1 VPDDTRSSRGEADA
15 GVARALAAVGGGAAD
30 PAVDALADPGGA
42 RRSLQRLEASGWLL
56 LRAAS
61 PLDVEAAAGKDA
73 ASQAYAPAPRDP
85 VWVRLQQGSPAVT
98 TAPLRFVDGGEAAER
113 RVLRVSVERAQLR
126 CCASPSCTIVKVR
139 AAAWLELEP
148 LAGAPEQ
155 LLVAEALDVG
165 EGAALAR
172 LEPCARA
179 LADVLGVSLVT
190 SDGSEIAQGSAPAE
204 VGDGA
209 HADHALSASALGRFA
224 LRSEGRGVVLRDHGS
239 AGPRGRAGR
248 LLLIAAVLG
257 AVALALWAMLVV
269 GLQRD
274 GGTGVL
280 LGIGVVAGL
289 LSLTAYA
296 FFGVGRFAMRYAA
309 RSAPLL
315 WVGDGRVTAMPW
327 VARDGRVDLRP
338 EGRFGASIPT
348 GEVRGAAVRS
358 REQGFVIELDTDHG
372 PIDVLSPTAE
382 PVAAFW
388 CAAITRAIADAAHP
402 EPKASA
408 RQRARARVRG
418 G

>member
-1 VPDDTRSSRGEADA
+1 
-15 GVARALAAVGGGAAD
+15 
-30 PAVDALADPGGA
+30 
-42 RRSLQRLEASGWLL
+42 
-56 LRAAS
+56 
-61 PLDVEAAAGKDA
+61 
-73 ASQAYAPAPRDP
+73 
-85 VWVRLQQGSPAVT
+85 
-98 TAPLRFVDGGEAAER
+98 
-113 RVLRVSVERAQLR
+113 
-126 CCASPSCTIVKVR
+126 
-139 AAAWLELEP
+139 
-148 LAGAPEQ
+148 
-155 LLVAEALDVG
+155 
-165 EGAALAR
+165 
-172 LEPCARA
+172 
-179 LADVLGVSLVT
+179 
-190 SDGSEIAQGSAPAE
+190 
-204 VGDGA
+204 
-209 HADHALSASALGRFA
+209 
-224 LRSEGRGVVLRDHGS
+224 VVLRDHGS